1 MSKILPLGESPII
14 GYQYHAYPLLI
25 SSLHPSFY
33 EWFYSNYI
41 QLECSPLV
49 SPLTFDFY
57 TFEKLNSKSPFLGE
71 MYFLKSMINK
81 YTSPMQFIIDALAD
95 EHYIVS
101 FVDEFY
107 IPNRQAYQRFH
118 NVHDIMIYGFDLTQK
133 IFYVAGYKEDRKFGF
148 TEVDFDHF
156 EKALLIGASEGSLGQ
171 WADGM
176 HLMKLK
182 LDTSFTL
189 NLNVLVD
196 LMEDYVHSRNTSMRF
211 RMIQDSKKSIFGID
225 TFDYVL
231 EYLRQYN
238 GEKLDVRIFHTIYE
252 HKKTM
257 VSRIRYLRD
266 VTGIEF
272 TPALVNEFVELENNA
287 LIGRN
292 LCLKYEL
299 SGVKQNVKRM
309 AEIYKQIRTKERN
322 LLEAAIHEI
331 KAQLNPINIHN

>member
-1 MSKILPLGESPII
+1 
-14 GYQYHAYPLLI
+14 
-25 SSLHPSFY
+25 
-33 EWFYSNYI
+33 
-41 QLECSPLV
+41 
-49 SPLTFDFY
+49 
-57 TFEKLNSKSPFLGE
+57 
-71 MYFLKSMINK
+71 
-81 YTSPMQFIIDALAD
+81 
-95 EHYIVS
+95 
-101 FVDEFY
+101 
-107 IPNRQAYQRFH
+107 
-118 NVHDIMIYGFDLTQK
+118 
-133 IFYVAGYKEDRKFGF
+133 
-148 TEVDFDHF
+148 
-156 EKALLIGASEGSLGQ
+156 
-171 WADGM
+171 
-176 HLMKLK
+176 
-182 LDTSFTL
+182 
-189 NLNVLVD
+189 
-196 LMEDYVHSRNTSMRF
+196 
-211 RMIQDSKKSIFGID
+211 MIQDSKKSIFGID